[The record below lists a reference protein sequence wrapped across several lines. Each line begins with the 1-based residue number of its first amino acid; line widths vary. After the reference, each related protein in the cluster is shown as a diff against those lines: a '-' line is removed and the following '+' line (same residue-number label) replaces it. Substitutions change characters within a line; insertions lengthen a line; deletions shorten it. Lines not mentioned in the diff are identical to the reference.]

1 MNKQQF
7 IQKMIDI
14 FAPKEPRDYELLLG
28 SYPDY
33 YGRLEAVLHFLKD
46 LDNSPD
52 NSLESIWARRIM
64 TRYDRFTD
72 DWNNG
77 YSINGLFPTPEV
89 LFGVL
94 IGFAQEA
101 I

>member
-14 FAPKEPRDYELLLG
+14 FTPNMEGDYDLLLG
-28 SYPDY
+28 GSPDY
-33 YGRLEAVLHFLKD
+33 YGRFEAVLHFLKD
-46 LDNSPD
+46 LDYRPD

-64 TRYDRFTD
+64 TRYNNFID
-72 DWNNG
+72 DWALT
-77 YSINGLFPTPEV
+77 YSIKDNIPCYV
-89 LFGVL
+89 ILFGVL
-94 IGFAQEA
+94 IGFAEEC

>member
-14 FAPKEPRDYELLLG
+14 FNEEL
-28 SYPDY
+28 YDMTKDY
-33 YGRLEAVLHFLKD
+33 YDSLEAVLHFLKD

-64 TRYDRFTD
+64 TRYDRFID
-72 DWNNG
+72 DWEG
-77 YSINGLFPTPEV
+77 YSINALFPTPEA
-89 LFGVL
+89 LLGVL